1 MTTATLTARRQ
12 PRSTFTQR
20 VRNSPRWLIAVL
32 MMLLAIGTIYPVV
45 FALNVALK
53 DRKGYILDKFGLTD
67 TFTTTNFG
75 DAWRRS
81 NLGRYMINSSIV
93 TVGTVAVLLVLGSM
107 AGFAFAQLSF
117 KMSKTAYLV
126 CLGALMIPFQVIMVP
141 FARLM
146 SDLSLLNSYPGL
158 IIAYVSLF
166 LPFTIYLMASF
177 YSGISRSI
185 SEAAVCDGASLWEVY
200 RHIMLP
206 LGKPALLSVA
216 ILNAV
221 FCWNDVLVSLIVMQ
235 QEQKRT
241 LMIGVSALRGQYSAN
256 IPVYAAG
263 IMIAA
268 VPMLVIYLI
277 FQRQIAT
284 GVTAGAT
291 KG

>member
-1 MTTATLTARRQ
+1 
-12 PRSTFTQR
+12 
-20 VRNSPRWLIAVL
+20 

-67 TFTTTNFG
+67 TFTTANFG

-141 FARLM
+141 FLRMMVDFNLT
-146 SDLSLLNSYPGL
+146 NTYWGL
-158 IIAYVSLF
+158 ILSYTSVF
-166 LPFTIYLMASF
+166 LPFTVYLMSSF
-177 YSGISRSI
+177 YRRIPRSI
-185 SEAAVCDGASLWEVY
+185 TEAATIDGASVWNTY
-200 RHIMLP
+200 RRIILP
-206 LGKPALLSVA
+206 IGKPALLSVG
-216 ILNAV
+216 ILNALFV
-221 FCWNDVLVSLIVMQ
+221 WNDVLISLLVMSD
-235 QEQKRT
+235 EEKRT
-241 LMIGVSALRGQYSAN
+241 LMIGVSALRGQYSSN
-256 IPVYAAG
+256 VPVFAAG
-263 IMIAA
+263 VLIAA
-268 VPMLVIYLI
+268 FPVIVVYI
-277 FQRQIAT
+277 VFQRQIAA